1 MYRLFYD
8 QKTMG
13 DVLFILLDPEKKVEK
28 VVKTNEVAA
37 LYSGE
42 SLVGINIF
50 DFSKVVKLKTNGILF
65 APEKELLE
73 VVNSIL
79 GNAAL
84 APLPFSNNSGY
95 KVAEIVALE
104 EHPLDEKAQIV
115 TLSLSEKKL
124 TTVSWYPNLSVGSKV
139 VVALDQ
145 TILRDGSVFHSFV
158 SRNIPN
164 ECSICSASELGLT
177 PQNGAFLLKE
187 EKAGDDF
194 FYGGK

>member
-28 VVKTNEVAA
+28 VVKTNQVAA

-50 DFSKVVKLKTNGILF
+50 DFSKVVKLKAEGVLF
-65 APEKELLE
+65 APKKELLD

-79 GNAAL
+79 ENAAL
-84 APLPFSNNSGY
+84 APLPFSNDSGY

-115 TLSLSEKKL
+115 TLSLGEKKL
-124 TTVSWYPNLSVGSKV
+124 TTVSWYSNLSVASKV

-164 ECSICSASELGLT
+164 ECSICSASELSL
-177 PQNGAFLLKE
+177 PAQNGAFLLKE